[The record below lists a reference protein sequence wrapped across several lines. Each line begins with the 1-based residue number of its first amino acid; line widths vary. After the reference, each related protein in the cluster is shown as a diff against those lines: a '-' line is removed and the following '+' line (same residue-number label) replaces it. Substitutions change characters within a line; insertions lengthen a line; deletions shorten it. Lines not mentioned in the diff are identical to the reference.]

1 MSLQSKFNPSA
12 PEFIPGSEPPKRD
25 DSSKKDP
32 NDPHYRFNCA
42 SSFQSLTSHL
52 NEVMDTGIPDKSVAI
67 LWIENCIRAREIV
80 TANLKERGK
89 PTDKGHEKVIKML
102 KNLSK
107 YITLN
112 VRSDEGAAFG
122 FKENPQRF
130 LIQTYG
136 NKKAT
141 IYSNGIL
148 FGKLAYDG
156 GRKSTRKNRK
166 SKRKTYR
173 ILPRVEGS

>member
-25 DSSKKDP
+25 DSSKRDP
-32 NDPHYRFNCA
+32 NDTHYRFNCA

-107 YITLN
+107 FITIN
-112 VRSDEGAAFG
+112 VKSDEGAAFG
-122 FKENPQRF
+122 FRENPQRF
-130 LIQTYG
+130 LIRTYTG
-136 NKKAT
+136 KKAT
-141 IYSNGIL
+141 IYSHGIL
-148 FGKLAYDG
+148 FNRLVYG